1 MEVAR
6 QLLLALGDAA
16 RTNLLTRR
24 QSLMGETPR
33 RSTVTFSHGKIRSYD
48 IEIIFIRF
56 IGTHQEYDNV
66 TSSLELETS
75 SLELE
80 TLALELETLAL
91 ELETSALV
99 LETSGLKMNSTRS
112 KSKRWS

>member
-1 MEVAR
+1 MEI
-6 QLLLALGDAA
+6 AA
-16 RTNLLTRR
+16 ECVEFVWFKYR
-24 QSLMGETPR
+24 G
-33 RSTVTFSHGKIRSYD
+33 TVTFSHAKTRSYD

-66 TSSLELETS
+66 TSALELGTSTSELGTS

-80 TLALELETLAL
+80 TLSLELGTSAS
-91 ELETSALV
+91 ELETSGLE

-112 KSKRWS
+112 ESKRWS